1 MCEKDISQT
10 VQSQNTY
17 NMRQTNSILQIN
29 IATWLER
36 ERDRESKSPS
46 GVAGT
51 AKAEAACIL
60 ILKFDASRSSNSK
73 ILKTLGALQK
83 KKIEVI
89 RGHREKQL
97 G

>member
-17 NMRQTNSILQIN
+17 NIRQTNSILQIN

-73 ILKTLGALQK
+73 ILKTLGAQSISCSFTVSLENK
-83 KKIEVI
+83 
-89 RGHREKQL
+89 L
-97 G
+97 LNA